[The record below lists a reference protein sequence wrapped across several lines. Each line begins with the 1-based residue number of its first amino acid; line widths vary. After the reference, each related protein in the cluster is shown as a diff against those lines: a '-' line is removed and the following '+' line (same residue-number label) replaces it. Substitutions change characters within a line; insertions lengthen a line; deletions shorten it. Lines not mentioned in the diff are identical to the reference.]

1 MNRTC
6 DVVVVGAGIVG
17 LAVARGLLEK
27 HPDLNVTVFEKE
39 PRVGFHQT
47 GHNSGVIHS
56 GIYYRPGSL
65 KANLC
70 VAGAGRLVD
79 FCRTRGIPH
88 EICGKVVVA
97 EREEEVPALEE
108 LRRRGTANG
117 VPGLKLLSPP
127 EVREIEPHVS
137 CIAGLLV
144 PTTGI
149 VHYGTV
155 AAHYATVFEEA
166 GGRLHTGTRVV
177 GIRPEGRAVRV
188 ETTGGTVE
196 AGTLINCGGLYSD
209 RLAEM
214 SGVRPGCRIVPF
226 RGEYYT
232 FRPERAR
239 LVNHLIYPVPDPRF
253 PFLGVHFTRMIDG
266 EVEAGPNAV
275 LAFAREGYT
284 KRDVSFRDLLETL
297 TYPGFLSLCRRY
309 WKPGLQEMV
318 RSFSKK
324 RFVAALRRLMPEV
337 RGSDL
342 HPGGA
347 GVRAQALGTDG
358 KLLDDFVIRRVGPLV
373 HVLNAPSP
381 AATSSLAIAD
391 HVLREAGF

>member
-1 MNRTC
+1 
-6 DVVVVGAGIVG
+6 
-17 LAVARGLLEK
+17 
-27 HPDLNVTVFEKE
+27 
-39 PRVGFHQT
+39 
-47 GHNSGVIHS
+47 
-56 GIYYRPGSL
+56 
-65 KANLC
+65 
-70 VAGAGRLVD
+70 VD
-79 FCRTRGIPH
+79 FCRERRIPH

-127 EVREIEPHVS
+127 EVREIEPHVR
-137 CIAGLLV
+137 CVAGLLV

-155 AAHYATVFEEA
+155 AAHYAAVFEDA
-166 GGRLHTGTRVV
+166 GGRLHTGTQVI
-177 GIRPEGRAVRV
+177 GIRSEGRTVRV

-196 AGTLINCGGLYSD
+196 AGALINCGGLHSD

-275 LAFAREGYT
+275 LAFAREGYA
-284 KRDVSFRDLLETL
+284 KRDVSLRDLVETL

-318 RSFSKK
+318 RSFCKK
-324 RFVAALRRLMPEV
+324 RFVAALRRLMPDV